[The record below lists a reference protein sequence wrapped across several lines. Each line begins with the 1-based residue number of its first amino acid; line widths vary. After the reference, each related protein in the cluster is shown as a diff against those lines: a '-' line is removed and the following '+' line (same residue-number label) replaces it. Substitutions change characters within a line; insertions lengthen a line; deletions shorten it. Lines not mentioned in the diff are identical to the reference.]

1 MSMLSNNKCIL
12 AYRVPEA
19 EIKALK
25 EDGFKIIEVS
35 EEMSEMTISDIL
47 EGLRFETVNINSPK
61 ETVIIFNDF
70 SDEEIKSAVGSIR
83 QRFKGGIFAAVTP
96 TSIEWKVS
104 YLVEHLIEEREWY
117 LKSRKGR
124 A

>member
-1 MSMLSNNKCIL
+1 MLSNNKCIL

-83 QRFKGGIFAAVTP
+83 QRFKGGIFATVTP

-117 LKSRKGR
+117 LKSQKSY
-124 A
+124 

>member
-1 MSMLSNNKCIL
+1 MLSNNKCIL
-12 AYRVPEA
+12 AYSVPQE
-19 EIKALK
+19 ELNALK
-25 EDGFKIIEVS
+25 EDGFKIIEIS
-35 EEMSEMTISDIL
+35 AEMAEMTISDIL
-47 EGLRFETVNINSPK
+47 EGLRFQTVNADLPK

-70 SDEEIKSAVGSIR
+70 SDEEIKSTVRSIR

-96 TSIEWKVS
+96 TSIEWKFS

-117 LKSRKGR
+117 LNNQKGR